1 VTGLGFGRREG
12 YDPGYMA
19 TKPEK
24 SKPATAAR
32 PAASRATAAK
42 KAPAERKK
50 IEITDEMI
58 AERAYYIW
66 LTSGSPDVENW
77 LQAKAE
83 LESENR

>member
-1 VTGLGFGRREG
+1 
-12 YDPGYMA
+12 MA

-24 SKPATAAR
+24 TKLAGAAKPAAR
-32 PAASRATAAK
+32 PAASRATATK
-42 KAPAERKK
+42 KASADRKK

-83 LESENR
+83 LETENR